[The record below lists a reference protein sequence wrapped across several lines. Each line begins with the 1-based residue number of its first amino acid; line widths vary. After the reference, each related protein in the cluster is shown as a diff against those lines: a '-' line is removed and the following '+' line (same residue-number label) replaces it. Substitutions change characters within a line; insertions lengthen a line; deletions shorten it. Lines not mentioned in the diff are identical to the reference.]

1 MLRRIGAVLAG
12 FAAFALVASGAV
24 LMARAGWLAYAEAEP
39 ARAYSLTMLLVRL
52 AAGASATFV
61 GGWVAAKVDRGA
73 GQATL
78 LFGALLLAISVVWHI
93 RIWDQ
98 YPVWYHLVWFACIV
112 PSAVLGGKLVR
123 KNATR

>member
-24 LMARAGWLAYAEAEP
+24 LMARTGWPTYAVAEP
-39 ARAYSLTMLLVRL
+39 TRAYSLIMLVVRL
-52 AAGASATFV
+52 AAGASATLM
-61 GGWVAAKVDRGA
+61 GGWVAAKLDRGA
-73 GQATL
+73 GQTTL
-78 LFGALLLAISVVWHI
+78 LFGVILLALSVVWHI

-112 PSAVLGGKLVR
+112 PSAVVGGKLVR
-123 KNATR
+123 GSAAR